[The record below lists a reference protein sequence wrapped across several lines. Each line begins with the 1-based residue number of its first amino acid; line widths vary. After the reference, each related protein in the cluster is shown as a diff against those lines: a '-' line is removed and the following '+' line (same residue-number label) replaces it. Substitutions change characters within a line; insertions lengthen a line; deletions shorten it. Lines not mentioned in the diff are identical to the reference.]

1 MNARQKTVVRLGLA
15 AMVVMALVPPWQVT
29 RYHMPWE
36 VQGDDGRQVT
46 VTYQY
51 RFVADPPEAGT
62 LRVRAVAFGWSRLRY
77 QYLLVA
83 LVVIAFLIAFRDRRG
98 GDDRYGGDGSGHF
111 TPDDPLLEPTA
122 RQPVLN

>member
-1 MNARQKTVVRLGLA
+1 YRRGDLPRRPAGPGGRAFRSGEGWPMNARQKAVVRLGLA

-77 QYLLVA
+77 QY
-83 LVVIAFLIAFRDRRG
+83 
-98 GDDRYGGDGSGHF
+98 
-111 TPDDPLLEPTA
+111 
-122 RQPVLN
+122 